1 MRLQVFC
8 LLVIFAMGVGF
19 GLGQVFPDRTVE
31 AASPAMTAVVASM
44 TLGQTDIIDEE
55 AIRFVNEVIRPT
67 AEKMRGLDAEIDAA
81 LVTWF
86 AGINAKIANDASPIL
101 DGRED
106 DGVSRLLGSDVVNM
120 VTQMSVYQTALN
132 QSGVANVVSKP
143 CVRRLEA
150 N

>member
-1 MRLQVFC
+1 MKKFLKGFC
-8 LLVIFAMGVGF
+8 IFMIGMSAGSLYTVKGVQAVSPTTVTVAQSAM
-19 GLGQVFPDRTVE
+19 LGQVDI
-31 AASPAMTAVVASM
+31 
-44 TLGQTDIIDEE
+44 TDAE

-106 DGVSRLLGSDVVNM
+106 EGVSRLLGSDVVNM